1 MGVEKK
7 IRHSTPKN
15 RVIFTGWDTTL
26 GRIVIDQPKKPN
38 MTAFQQFRD
47 ATLGRIAAKSPYKPN
62 MVRLLPI

>member
-38 MTAFQQFRD
+38 MTAFQQFGD
-47 ATLGRIAAKSPYKPN
+47 ATLGRIAAKSP
-62 MVRLLPI
+62 